1 MRPERIDPDDPYAMT
16 RLLARVR
23 RVEDLL
29 LGALG
34 AAAGAL
40 LVVGTFAAYV
50 RGWDDGQEGS
60 MMSVVGLGID
70 AAEFG
75 GAEGWFFAVAFLGLA
90 ALALLT
96 AVEAFRYL
104 SPDAELA
111 PRRHRW
117 WGWLLV
123 AGVGGAALFLAVGAA
138 NAREGS
144 TGVDVGPGLWFLMA
158 GTGAWWVLVLA
169 AERIRSGR
177 PH

>member
-1 MRPERIDPDDPYAMT
+1 MT

-34 AAAGAL
+34 AAAGTL
-40 LVVGTFAAYV
+40 LVLGTFAGYV
-50 RGWDDGQEGS
+50 RGWYDEDES
-60 MMSVVGLGID
+60 SMSVAGTGID
-70 AAEFG
+70 AAEHG
-75 GAEGWFFAVAFLGLA
+75 GAEGWVFAIGFLGLA

-96 AVEAFRYL
+96 AAEAFRHL
-104 SPDAELA
+104 SPHAELA

-123 AGVGGAALFLAVGAA
+123 VGVAVAGLFAVLAATQEAPYDDDRL
-138 NAREGS
+138 
-144 TGVDVGPGLWFLMA
+144 VGPGPWLLVA

-177 PH
+177 PD